1 MPRPPPPRGRSRSAS
16 LPSRHEPRRAVELKL
31 DPDVWFNNVKL
42 VAERRVGHE
51 TVSYVRNSYKYYA
64 AYKLQLEMLEAR
76 RAPGSA
82 HVPGKK
88 N

>member
-1 MPRPPPPRGRSRSAS
+1 M
-16 LPSRHEPRRAVELKL
+16 L
-31 DPDVWFNNVKL
+31 DPDVWFNNVEL

-51 TVSYVRNSYKYYA
+51 TCATSTNKYYA

>member
-1 MPRPPPPRGRSRSAS
+1 
-16 LPSRHEPRRAVELKL
+16 
-31 DPDVWFNNVKL
+31 VWFNNVKL